1 MEANSFAMVAAKK
14 NRTPVAVL
22 GTLTEFH
29 REPIPYD
36 MAALVELVA
45 YLDPDLLCLDIAPE
59 KWEQQDF
66 SDLPAEYQEALLPL
80 AHQTDM
86 VVVPIGQD
94 PPTSGWRGAIIKIMR
109 RLLAYLQRTAPG
121 PQSINQ
127 GPRHTIANLLYDI
140 INRLAGGDV
149 RRALRAHTDELTQAV
164 LDVAERDPGSR
175 VLVVVNVQHCHHI
188 RHRLEHRP
196 QIESVRYSQ
205 L

>member
-1 MEANSFAMVAAKK
+1 MQS
-14 NRTPVAVL
+14 TPIAVL

-36 MAALVELVA
+36 MLALVQLVA
-45 YLDPDLLCLDIAPE
+45 DLDPDLLCLDIAPD

-66 SDLPAEYQEALLPL
+66 SDLPPEYQEALLPL

-86 VVVPIGQD
+86 VVVPIGSD
-94 PPTSGWRGAIIKIMR
+94 RPVPEPTAGGWRGSVIKRMR
-109 RLLAYLQRTAPG
+109 GLLAYLQRTAPG

-127 GPRHTIANLLYDI
+127 GPRHTIANILYQVI
-140 INRLAGGDV
+140 GWLAGDDV
-149 RRALRAHTDELTQAV
+149 RRALSGHTNELTRAV
-164 LDVAERDPGSR
+164 LAVAERDPGSR

-188 RHRLEHRP
+188 RHKLEHQP
-196 QIESVRYSQ
+196 QIQSVRYSQ